1 MTIRHLL
8 FTLNSM
14 AGTLSRFIKPI
25 LSVVLPDGS
34 VKLFITV
41 FKSGI
46 ECEKATMRHSQV

>member
-1 MTIRHLL
+1 
-8 FTLNSM
+8 M